1 VRKSGRDPSV
11 GAIHVP
17 FGDIIAWT
25 FVAEFITG
33 IRSSCKPFYSTQE
46 DFNEL
51 QRSSP
56 SSLMAQFLRVV

>member
-1 VRKSGRDPSV
+1 
-11 GAIHVP
+11 VP

-25 FVAEFITG
+25 FVAEFLTG
-33 IRSSCKPFYSTQE
+33 VRSICKPFYSTQE

-56 SSLMAQFLRVV
+56 SSLMAPFLRVV